1 MYLSNNIRFLRK
13 RAGLSQEQLAQKF
26 GYGNFTTV
34 QKWESE
40 KSDPP
45 VKVVKGISD
54 LFMVSM
60 DDLINKDLSD
70 ESYYLPSHNLPDIS
84 DKAIQIAVAYDKADD
99 RSKVAVEVALGIDF
113 LENSVGAV
121 SSGSQRTAV

>member
-26 GYGNFTTV
+26 GYNNFTTV

-99 RSKVAVEVALGIDF
+99 RSKVAVEVALGINF
-113 LENSVGAV
+113 TSESAGVA
-121 SSGSQRTAV
+121 SSGSQRTA

>member
-26 GYGNFTTV
+26 GYNNFTTV

-84 DKAIQIAVAYDKADD
+84 DKAIQIAVAYDKADE
-99 RSKVAVEVALGIDF
+99 RSKVAVEVALGINF
-113 LENSVGAV
+113 TSESAGAA
-121 SSGSQRTAV
+121 SSGSQRTA

>member
-26 GYGNFTTV
+26 GYNNFTTV

-99 RSKVAVEVALGIDF
+99 RSKVAVEVALGINF
-113 LENSVGAV
+113 TSENAGAA
-121 SSGSQRTAV
+121 SSGSQRTA

>member
-26 GYGNFTTV
+26 GYNNFTTV

-70 ESYYLPSHNLPDIS
+70 ESYYLPFHNLPDIS

-99 RSKVAVEVALGIDF
+99 RSKVAVEVALGINF
-113 LENSVGAV
+113 TSESAGAA
-121 SSGSQRTAV
+121 SSGSQRTA

>member
-26 GYGNFTTV
+26 GYNNFTTV

-99 RSKVAVEVALGIDF
+99 RSKVAVEVALGINF
-113 LENSVGAV
+113 TSESAGAA
-121 SSGSQRTAV
+121 SSGSQRTA